1 MLANK
6 LDVYARACYRIML
19 GINQKQDHV
28 SNEDLYKRV
37 RQEPIS
43 DTIDLRQ
50 IQFTGHCLRM
60 ATDEPVHRFLFYESN
75 IKDRLRQGKPRK
87 TYRQQISALIAPGV
101 PTLSSEEIQAY
112 AKDRNVWKLHFVVPR
127 QKKPPDIF

>member
-1 MLANK
+1 
-6 LDVYARACYRIML
+6 
-19 GINQKQDHV
+19 
-28 SNEDLYKRV
+28 
-37 RQEPIS
+37 
-43 DTIDLRQ
+43 
-50 IQFTGHCLRM
+50 M
-60 ATDEPVHRFLFYESN
+60 AADEPVLRFLFYESN

-101 PTLSSEEIQAY
+101 PTLSYEEIQAY